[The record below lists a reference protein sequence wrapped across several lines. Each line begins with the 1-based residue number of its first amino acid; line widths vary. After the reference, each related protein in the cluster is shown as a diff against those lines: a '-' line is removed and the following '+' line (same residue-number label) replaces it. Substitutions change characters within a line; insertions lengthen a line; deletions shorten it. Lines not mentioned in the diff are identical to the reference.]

1 MYFGKILSFSFRKDT
16 YQSYTSFSAKFYGD
30 IPAPENVSEILFGI
44 DDRVIHHGLADNISV
59 TTSVGGSLVS
69 VSSRSFTSLLIQN
82 QIETGLKTNIS
93 INDLMNS
100 FYILPYVTHED
111 SSEKSYIYV
120 KGNSNMWDGIVNLTY
135 KIHGTYPYIRGTN
148 YIRMTAV
155 ENPSSFEYPDSQIIS
170 RGIATAE
177 KKLMS
182 DFHMSNLSGDFG
194 EFELSDN
201 DVISHNIVRHRFF
214 ELDRQFLYSPQQALE
229 YRSKYASR
237 GRRKIFC
244 TYSGY
249 NGEDLSDL
257 ATFGTVQNGRIG
269 SLTVSGSSSGII
281 TEIGI
286 YMDKFPH

>member
-1 MYFGKILSFSFRKDT
+1 MYFGKILSFSFRKDI

-30 IPAPENVSEILFGI
+30 IPAPENVSEILFAI
-44 DDRVIHHGLADNISV
+44 DGRVIHHGLADNISV

-100 FYILPYVTHED
+100 FYTLPYVTHED